1 MHFCRPIDAKQAF
14 SLCRATSCR
23 QGFPTRLVTWH
34 VFLALSVLLAPPM
47 RAATDPEALL
57 KEADRLAEL
66 GNLNR
71 ARDLYAEAETLFG
84 QNGDRAKMFHA
95 KFGRLRRDVEK
106 GPYDSYLQLIAD
118 SLVDPVVA
126 ADPLLQIRGLSVQG
140 LIHMNLDGKAARKD
154 WTTIAELA
162 QKIGD
167 DKWANRAR
175 GQLGLVAGSE
185 GDYATALTSLATAI
199 QKARALGD
207 LTAEIYFRTFLG
219 NGLVAN
225 NRPEQALPMFDDAIA
240 LGTKSVDS
248 GYPIMPV
255 IGKVRGL
262 RAMKKRDEALRL
274 IEESLRYSREH
285 QILGAQAELLVQAG
299 LIAFDAKEFS
309 VAEAAYLEAANVAR
323 AASLPRMLAA
333 ALGNL
338 VDVYSAKG
346 DAKAALRMADEAI
359 ATVRQPGEIYD
370 LPSYLARKA
379 ELEAKFGRLNEA
391 RLIYDEARQLIEGM
405 LVNMPSSPAR
415 SSLIAVM
422 SRVYMGQFKLAASR
436 PGGVARAFEII
447 ETARGRSVA
456 DSLRFGAH
464 RPGDAPSAA
473 ELKIIGVQ
481 RRIRSSRTPAEMR
494 RLLFELER
502 VELELAGFESPRNRK
517 SFQDMALLGSK
528 PVPLNFLEREL
539 APDEA
544 ILEYVLDEP
553 SSYCIEIRRTGSSIH
568 SLEGKRTIEAAVD
581 AVVGAIKRKEAFQE
595 KARQLHRLLLS
606 CSSSAATRRLIVV
619 PDGKL
624 HTMPFA
630 ALIDSDGRYLIESM
644 TIGYAPS
651 GTVLSVVRGNGKTDG
666 LLKPLFALASSPDV
680 ARKSK
685 DVSTT
690 RGFFEEVGSK
700 LGPLP
705 FAKEEVATIGNA
717 AGPGS
722 VLLVDQ
728 QASEAELKRQ
738 ALDRFKIV
746 HIVAHAIVS
755 EKDPERSGLLLQPGS
770 AGEDGL
776 WQPREIRRQRLQ
788 ADLVTL
794 SACQTAVGKLEGQEG
809 VINLARTFLAAG
821 AGSVAASLWMV
832 DDRSTATLM
841 GKFYTQLSK
850 GKNVS
855 DALRDAQL
863 EMIQDFGKEFPPYYW
878 AGFSVIGDGTQR
890 TPLGPSA
897 AIKSRTR

>member
-1 MHFCRPIDAKQAF
+1 
-14 SLCRATSCR
+14 
-23 QGFPTRLVTWH
+23 
-34 VFLALSVLLAPPM
+34 
-47 RAATDPEALL
+47 
-57 KEADRLAEL
+57 
-66 GNLNR
+66 
-71 ARDLYAEAETLFG
+71 
-84 QNGDRAKMFHA
+84 
-95 KFGRLRRDVEK
+95 
-106 GPYDSYLQLIAD
+106 
-118 SLVDPVVA
+118 
-126 ADPLLQIRGLSVQG
+126 
-140 LIHMNLDGKAARKD
+140 
-154 WTTIAELA
+154 
-162 QKIGD
+162 
-167 DKWANRAR
+167 
-175 GQLGLVAGSE
+175 
-185 GDYATALTSLATAI
+185 
-199 QKARALGD
+199 
-207 LTAEIYFRTFLG
+207 
-219 NGLVAN
+219 
-225 NRPEQALPMFDDAIA
+225 
-240 LGTKSVDS
+240 
-248 GYPIMPV
+248 
-255 IGKVRGL
+255 
-262 RAMKKRDEALRL
+262 
-274 IEESLRYSREH
+274 
-285 QILGAQAELLVQAG
+285 
-299 LIAFDAKEFS
+299 
-309 VAEAAYLEAANVAR
+309 
-323 AASLPRMLAA
+323 
-333 ALGNL
+333 
-338 VDVYSAKG
+338 
-346 DAKAALRMADEAI
+346 
-359 ATVRQPGEIYD
+359 
-370 LPSYLARKA
+370 
-379 ELEAKFGRLNEA
+379 
-391 RLIYDEARQLIEGM
+391 LIYDEARQLIEGM

-528 PVPLNFLEREL
+528 PVPLNFLERQL

-776 WQPREIRRQRLQ
+776 FVGGFEQEGISAPKPCLAGADRRQRGQITGAAAPLGRLDP
-788 ADLVTL
+788 ADGLPVRPRHPLCATRREPL
-794 SACQTAVGKLEGQEG
+794 SACLSHGGHPRPWDGWHPRNGPPPPAVPMPQARPLP
-809 VINLARTFLAAG
+809 IARLARSKRVRAAPARQAITKPGRPKADCWANETG
-821 AGSVAASLWMV
+821 A
-832 DDRSTATLM
+832 R
-841 GKFYTQLSK
+841 
-850 GKNVS
+850 
-855 DALRDAQL
+855 
-863 EMIQDFGKEFPPYYW
+863 
-878 AGFSVIGDGTQR
+878 R
-890 TPLGPSA
+890 TC
-897 AIKSRTR
+897 RTRHAGCLRAGRRRWRWIA